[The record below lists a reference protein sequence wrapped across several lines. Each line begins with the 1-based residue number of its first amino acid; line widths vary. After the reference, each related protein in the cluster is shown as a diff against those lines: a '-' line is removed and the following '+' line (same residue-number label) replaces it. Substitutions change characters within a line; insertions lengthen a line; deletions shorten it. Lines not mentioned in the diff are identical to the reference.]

1 MLKFRDGIIGH
12 AIGDA
17 MGVPIE
23 FAMREK
29 LLKHPVTKMLG
40 YGSHDVPEGSW
51 SDDTTM
57 EICLIESYIEN
68 KKFDLDSTMN
78 KWIDWVKTGAY
89 TPTGEFFD
97 IGRTCLRAIRNY
109 EAGLTKAEESGGK
122 DINSNGN
129 GSLMRILP
137 VAYYVNKN
145 KLNERETYELVK
157 KVSSMTHAHE
167 ISILG
172 CYIYILYVNNL
183 LNGKDKFASYNMIK
197 IADYSMFT
205 QDSLDKYNRILK
217 GNIKDLNISDIS
229 SSGYVLDTLEA
240 SLWVTLNAKDY
251 KESIIGAINLGN
263 DTDTIG
269 AITGSMTGIIYGYD
283 SIPKEWLE
291 KLQKREYL
299 EELCDNFEKTI
310 NEEV

>member
-1 MLKFRDGIIGH
+1 MSKVRDGIIGH

-17 MGVPIE
+17 MGVPVE
-23 FAMREK
+23 FAIREK

-68 KKFDLDSTMN
+68 KEFDLDSTMN
-78 KWIDWVKTGAY
+78 KWIDWVKNGAY
-89 TPTGEFFD
+89 TPTGELFD

-137 VAYYVNKN
+137 VAYYINKN
-145 KLNERETYELVK
+145 KMNERETYELVK

-217 GNIKDLNISDIS
+217 GNIKDLNINDIS

-240 SLWVTLNAKDY
+240 SLWVTLNANNY

-291 KLQKREYL
+291 KLQRRDYL
-299 EELCDNFEKTI
+299 EKICEDFERTLV
-310 NEEV
+310 EEV

>member
-1 MLKFRDGIIGH
+1 MTKIKDGIIGH

-17 MGVPIE
+17 MGVPVE
-23 FAMREK
+23 FCMREK
-29 LLKHPVTKMLG
+29 LLKHPITKMIG
-40 YGSHDVPEGSW
+40 YGSHEVPEGSW

-57 EICLIESYIEN
+57 EICLMESFIQN
-68 KKFDLDSTMN
+68 KYFDLDATMN

-89 TPTGEFFD
+89 TPTGELFD
-97 IGRTCLRAIRNY
+97 IGRTCLKAIRNY
-109 EAGLTKAEESGGK
+109 EAGITKPEESGGK
-122 DINSNGN
+122 EINSNGN

-137 VAYYVNKN
+137 VAYYVNKH
-145 KLNERETYELVK
+145 KLNERDTYELVK
-157 KVSSMTHAHE
+157 KISSMTHAHE
-167 ISILG
+167 ISVLG

-197 IADYSMFT
+197 IADYSMFSKS
-205 QDSLDKYNRILK
+205 SLDTYKRILK
-217 GNIKDLNISDIS
+217 ENIKDLNITDIN
-229 SSGYVLDTLEA
+229 SSGYVVDTLEA

-283 SIPKEWLE
+283 SIPTEWIEKLQRRDYLE
-291 KLQKREYL
+291 KLCE
-299 EELCDNFEKTI
+299 DFERTLVQ
-310 NEEV
+310 EV

>member
-1 MLKFRDGIIGH
+1 MSKIKDGIIGH

-17 MGVPIE
+17 MGVPVE
-23 FAMREK
+23 FCIREK

-57 EICLIESYIEN
+57 EICLIESFIEN
-68 KKFDLDSTMN
+68 KYFDLDSTMK

-89 TPTGEFFD
+89 TPTGELFD
-97 IGRTCLRAIRNY
+97 IGRTCLKAIRNY

-122 DINSNGN
+122 DISSNGN

-137 VAYYVNKN
+137 VAYYANRN
-145 KLNERETYELVK
+145 KLNEKEIYELVK
-157 KVSSMTHAHE
+157 NVSSMTHAHE

-172 CYIYILYVNNL
+172 CYIYILYINNL
-183 LNGKDKFASYNMIK
+183 LNGKDKYASYNMTK
-197 IADYSMFT
+197 IADYSMFSE
-205 QDSLDKYNRILK
+205 DSLEKYKRILK
-217 GNIKDLNISDIS
+217 GNIKELNITDIS

-240 SLWVTLNAKDY
+240 SLWVTLNANDY

-283 SIPKEWLE
+283 SIPKEWTE
-291 KLQKREYL
+291 KLQRREYL
-299 EELCDNFEKTI
+299 EQLCEDFERTLE
-310 NEEV
+310 EEV

>member
-1 MLKFRDGIIGH
+1 MSKFRDGIIGH

-89 TPTGEFFD
+89 TPTGELFD

-129 GSLMRILP
+129 GSLMRLLP

>member
-1 MLKFRDGIIGH
+1 MSKFKDGIIGH

-17 MGVPIE
+17 MGVPVE
-23 FAMREK
+23 FAIREK
-29 LLKHPVTKMLG
+29 LLKNPVTKMIG

-57 EICLIESYIEN
+57 EICLIESFIEN
-68 KKFDLDSTMN
+68 KKFDLDSTMD

-89 TPTGEFFD
+89 TPTGELFD

-137 VAYYVNKN
+137 VAYYVNMH
-145 KLNERETYELVK
+145 KLNDKEIYNLVK
-157 KVSSMTHAHE
+157 QISSMTHAHE

-172 CYIYILYVNNL
+172 CYIYIIYVNNL
-183 LNGKDKFASYNMIK
+183 LNGKDKYASYNMMK
-197 IADYSMFT
+197 IADYSMFSDET
-205 QDSLDKYNRILK
+205 LDKYKRILK
-217 GNIKDLNISDIS
+217 NNIKDLNITDIS

-240 SLWVTLNAKDY
+240 SLWVTLNASNY

-283 SIPKEWLE
+283 SIPKEWIE
-291 KLQKREYL
+291 KLQRREYL
-299 EELCDNFEKTI
+299 EKLCEDFERTME
-310 NEEV
+310 EEV

>member
-1 MLKFRDGIIGH
+1 MSKIKDGIIGH
-12 AIGDA
+12 AVGDA
-17 MGVPIE
+17 MGVPVE
-23 FAMREK
+23 FCIREK

-57 EICLIESYIEN
+57 EICLIESFIEN
-68 KKFDLDSTMN
+68 KYFDLDSTMN

-89 TPTGEFFD
+89 TPTGELFD
-97 IGRTCLRAIRNY
+97 IGRTCLKAIRNY

-137 VAYYVNKN
+137 VAYYANRK
-145 KLNERETYELVK
+145 KLNEKEIYELVK
-157 KVSSMTHAHE
+157 KISSMTHAHE

-172 CYIYILYVNNL
+172 CYIYILYINNL
-183 LNGKDKFASYNMIK
+183 LNGKDKYASYNMTK
-197 IADYSMFT
+197 IADYSMFSE
-205 QDSLDKYNRILK
+205 DSLEKYKRILK
-217 GNIKDLNISDIS
+217 GNIKELNITDIS

-240 SLWVTLNAKDY
+240 SLWVTLNANDY

-283 SIPKEWLE
+283 SIPKEWIE
-291 KLQKREYL
+291 KLQRREYL
-299 EELCDNFEKTI
+299 EQLCEDFERTLE
-310 NEEV
+310 EEV

>member
-1 MLKFRDGIIGH
+1 MSKIKDGIIGH

-17 MGVPIE
+17 MGVPVE
-23 FAMREK
+23 FCIREK

-57 EICLIESYIEN
+57 EICLIESFIEN
-68 KKFDLDSTMN
+68 KYFNLDSTMN
-78 KWIDWVKTGAY
+78 KWIYWVKTGAY
-89 TPTGEFFD
+89 TPTGELFD
-97 IGRTCLRAIRNY
+97 IGRTCLKAIRNY

-137 VAYYVNKN
+137 VAYYANRN
-145 KLNERETYELVK
+145 KLNDKEIYELVK
-157 KVSSMTHAHE
+157 KISSMTHAHE

-172 CYIYILYVNNL
+172 CYIYILYINNL
-183 LNGKDKFASYNMIK
+183 LNGKDKYASYNMTK
-197 IADYSMFT
+197 IADYSMFSE
-205 QDSLDKYNRILK
+205 DSLEKYKRILK
-217 GNIKDLNISDIS
+217 GNIKELNITDIS

-240 SLWVTLNAKDY
+240 ALWVTLNANDY

-283 SIPKEWLE
+283 SIPKEWIE
-291 KLQKREYL
+291 KLQRREYL
-299 EELCDNFEKTI
+299 EQLCEDFERTLE
-310 NEEV
+310 EEV